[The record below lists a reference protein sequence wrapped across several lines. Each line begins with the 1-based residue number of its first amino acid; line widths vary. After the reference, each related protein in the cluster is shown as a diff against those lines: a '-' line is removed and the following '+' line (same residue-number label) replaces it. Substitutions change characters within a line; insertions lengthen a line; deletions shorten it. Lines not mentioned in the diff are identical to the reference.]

1 MIDEGAGETVS
12 VTGSTVANDTVDA
25 TEVTITDNDAAP
37 TKIVLTVDP
46 GSVAESANP
55 TADNVTVTATV
66 AGGTVYATAK
76 AVTVV
81 VGSGTAVEGTDFASV
96 ADFAITIPAGASSAT
111 GKFKL
116 DPTED
121 VIDEGAGETVSVT
134 GSTVANDTVDATE
147 VTITDNDAAPTKIVL
162 TVDPGSVAESANP
175 TADNVTVTATVTGGT
190 VYAAAKAVTVVVGS
204 GTAVEGTDFA
214 SVADFAITIP
224 AIRARR
230 GSSSWTR
237 SRT

>member
-1 MIDEGAGETVS
+1 MTVTATVTGGTVYATAKAVTVVVDSGTAVEGTDFASVADFAITIPAGASSATGKFKLDPVEDVIDEGAGETVS

-81 VGSGTAVEGTDFASV
+81 VDSGTAVEGTDFASV
-96 ADFAITIPAGASSAT
+96 ADFAITIPA
-111 GKFKL
+111 
-116 DPTED
+116 
-121 VIDEGAGETVSVT
+121 AG
-134 GSTVANDTVDATE
+134 
-147 VTITDNDAAPTKIVL
+147 L
-162 TVDPGSVAESANP
+162 
-175 TADNVTVTATVTGGT
+175 
-190 VYAAAKAVTVVVGS
+190 
-204 GTAVEGTDFA
+204 
-214 SVADFAITIP
+214 
-224 AIRARR
+224 RARR

-237 SRT
+237 PRT